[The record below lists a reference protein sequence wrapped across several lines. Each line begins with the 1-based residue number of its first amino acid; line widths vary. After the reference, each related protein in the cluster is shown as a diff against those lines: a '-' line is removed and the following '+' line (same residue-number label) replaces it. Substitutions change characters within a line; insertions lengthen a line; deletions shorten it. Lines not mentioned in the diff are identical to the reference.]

1 MAVHRFSAPRSPN
14 GSRFC
19 LTRSSA
25 HCIFRADPRLYLSQA
40 ALDEQLDAG
49 GTVGTSLAKER
60 LETDIN
66 GYLLAQRAD
75 EQTRLER
82 LPLQQPNATRKS
94 A

>member
-1 MAVHRFSAPRSPN
+1 
-14 GSRFC
+14 
-19 LTRSSA
+19 
-25 HCIFRADPRLYLSQA
+25 
-40 ALDEQLDAG
+40 
-49 GTVGTSLAKER
+49 VGTSLAKER